1 MLFSKE
7 TGKRL
12 YIFLLCLK
20 EEPLLLP
27 PSTLLVFVPLPA
39 NLNATPLFPI
49 STLGPWPSAEST
61 KVLQAFSKVDLV
73 WQSLLSTYLTMFQYH
88 IDKKKRKRV
97 WQRQTSKNHSQSI
110 DSRPIDS
117 PSPFYHLNVVYLEN
131 HNQCCSYFTVSC
143 RTSKKSIRTWAT
155 VRSLMLL
162 MNC

>member
-27 PSTLLVFVPLPA
+27 PSTFLVFIPLPA
-39 NLNATPLFPI
+39 NLNSTPLFPI

-73 WQSLLSTYLTMFQYH
+73 W
-88 IDKKKRKRV
+88 
-97 WQRQTSKNHSQSI
+97 
-110 DSRPIDS
+110 
-117 PSPFYHLNVVYLEN
+117 
-131 HNQCCSYFTVSC
+131 
-143 RTSKKSIRTWAT
+143 
-155 VRSLMLL
+155 
-162 MNC
+162 

>member
-27 PSTLLVFVPLPA
+27 PSTFSVFVPLPA

-49 STLGPWPSAEST
+49 ST
-61 KVLQAFSKVDLV
+61 LQAFSKVDLV